1 MCKIMNNN
9 EEEVSNLL
17 TAKLAIKYK
26 GPEIDAMK
34 VIFFLPISRFC
45 RLTDYADFPIFLFP
59 DFLFTRFCRF
69 TDFADF
75 AEHDSNVNCSFQEI
89 CQASADRDVHKLEA
103 AFVKFQ
109 PQLSDD
115 TVIQVHLR
123 LPPIFSTELDS
134 RNTWSV

>member
-34 VIFFLPISRFC
+34 VIFE
-45 RLTDYADFPIFLFP
+45 YV
-59 DFLFTRFCRF
+59 
-69 TDFADF
+69 
-75 AEHDSNVNCSFQEI
+75 SNCNCSFQEI

-115 TVIQVHLR
+115 TVIQVHFR
-123 LPPIFSTELDS
+123 LLPIFSTELDF
-134 RNTWSV
+134 RNTW